1 MTRISKL
8 TTIALT
14 AGMLFSLN
22 ASAGAWGGYP
32 AFQNCKNVDMIDVR
46 GNEDIDG
53 ILGEADGKVT
63 IAEVAVAN
71 PLDNLGTLVF
81 AVTNAD
87 PAVLEALANPEA
99 MLTVFA
105 PDDDAFAAIPSDV
118 LNGIIS
124 SEESSGTLTSV
135 LLYHVVAGYFDP
147 RNVWYFRSA
156 DSLLGQELFI
166 KRGSDP
172 SPSVNQSS
180 INCGGVM
187 TDNGLVWLIDSV
199 LLPQF

>member
-1 MTRISKL
+1 MTRFAKL

-14 AGMLFSLN
+14 AGLLFSMN
-22 ASAGAWGGYP
+22 ASAGHG
-32 AFQNCKNVDMIDVR
+32 FQKYNSCKRTDFIDVR
-46 GNEDIDG
+46 GVSDFDG

-71 PLDNLGTLVF
+71 PLGNLDTLVF

-87 PAVLEALANPEA
+87 PAVLEALSDPEA

-105 PDDDAFAAIPSDV
+105 PDNDAFAAIPADI

-124 SEESSGTLTSV
+124 SGALTDV
-135 LLYHVVAGYFDP
+135 LLHHVVAGYYDP
-147 RNVWYFRSA
+147 RNTWYVRKI
-156 DSLLGQELFI
+156 DSLLGQDLFVT
-166 KRGSDP
+166 RGSKN
-172 SPSVNQSS
+172 PSVNQSE
-180 INCGGVM
+180 IGCTGVQ